1 MPERPPAR
9 EPGYTGDTY
18 CKDCGALLSQGKEIE
33 ALGHDFSIQQET
45 VAPTCTEEGYTIYRC
60 SRCGATEHRDVVPA
74 TGHTGELRDAR
85 EATCTESGYTGD
97 TYCSVCGVL
106 LQRGESI
113 PAPGSR
119 LRRCGNCPHLH
130 GGWLYRAHLYPCGD
144 SYGTARPMPGH
155 LYEKTVTEATCETMV
170 IPPMSAPSVSTAM
183 WAQSHRLWGTITK
196 M

>member
-1 MPERPPAR
+1 MPKRPPAR
-9 EPGYTGDTY
+9 NPVTPVIPIARIA
-18 CKDCGALLSQGKEIE
+18 ALLSQGKEIE

-113 PAPGSR
+113 PPLGHDYEDVVIA
-119 LRRCGNCPHLH
+119 PHLH
-130 GGWLYRAHLYPCGD
+130 GGWLYRAHLHPVRRQLSGQLHRC
-144 SYGTARPMPGH
+144 PG
-155 LYEKTVTEATCETMV
+155 ATCMR
-170 IPPMSAPSVSTAM
+170 
-183 WAQSHRLWGTITK
+183 RL
-196 M
+196 